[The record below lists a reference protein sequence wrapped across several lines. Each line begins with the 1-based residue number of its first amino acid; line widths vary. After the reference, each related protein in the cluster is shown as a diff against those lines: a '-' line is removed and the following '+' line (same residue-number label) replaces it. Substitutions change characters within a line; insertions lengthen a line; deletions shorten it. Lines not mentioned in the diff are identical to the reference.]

1 MLLQAPE
8 PSPYDLEFRVL
19 GFPVRI
25 AWTFW
30 LMAAVIGYNVALSID
45 DLFRAA
51 GSPGL
56 LPLLLVWAG
65 CVFLSLLVHEL
76 GHALAFRR
84 CGIESSI
91 VLYHFGGLAIPHS
104 TRSFGTLAKS
114 LSPKENLVVS
124 AAGPA
129 AQLVLLAVVVGL
141 VWAAGNR
148 VVGFPGWAARPLGL
162 TGGAPLTNVVAFTM
176 VYSLVLVNIYWALLN
191 LVPIYPLDGGQIAR
205 EAIVLLGG
213 TAYQATVLS
222 LVAVGLMVWWAL
234 TSGQLMLGILFLSLG
249 MGNWQSLQAGGRWR

>member
-1 MLLQAPE
+1 
-8 PSPYDLEFRVL
+8 LEFRVL

-30 LMAAVIGYNVALSID
+30 LMAAVIGYGLARSID
-45 DLFRAA
+45 DRFRLE

-56 LPLLLVWAG
+56 LPLLVIWAG
-65 CVFLSLLVHEL
+65 CVFVSLLVHEL
-76 GHALAFRR
+76 GHAIAFRR

-91 VLYHFGGLAIPHS
+91 VLYHFGGLAIPHA
-104 TRSFGTLAKS
+104 TRSFGTMAKS

-124 AAGPA
+124 AAGPG

-141 VWAAGNR
+141 AWAAGNQI
-148 VVGFPGWAARPLGL
+148 VGLPGWVARPLGL

-191 LVPIYPLDGGQIAR
+191 LVPVYPLDGGQIAR
-205 EAIVLLGG
+205 EAIVLMGG
-213 TAYQATVLS
+213 TVYQATVIS
-222 LVAVGLMVWWAL
+222 LVTVALMVWWAF
-234 TSGQLMLGILFLSLG
+234 TSGQLMLGILFFSLG
-249 MGNWQSLQAGGRWR
+249 MGNWQSLQGGERWR